1 MRAYST
7 GRGQF
12 DQTKPVLK
20 DLWQQPNINSEN
32 TQNIWDIMEKPKF
45 IIQKS
50 ATSKMSHTSRLHVVK
65 QTCLIQSLLSKKVR
79 KTEVRNK
86 NSRTEQAS
94 NSFKSLNEL
103 MAKKQKLNF

>member
-12 DQTKPVLK
+12 DQTKPVFK
-20 DLWQQPNINSEN
+20 DLWQQSNINSEN
-32 TQNIWDIMEKPKF
+32 TQNIWDIMEKPKI

-50 ATSKMSHTSRLHVVK
+50 ATSKMSHTSRHFTV
-65 QTCLIQSLLSKKVR
+65 TCCETDLPVSVLSKKVR

-94 NSFKSLNEL
+94 NLFKSLNEL
-103 MAKKQKLNF
+103 MAKRQK